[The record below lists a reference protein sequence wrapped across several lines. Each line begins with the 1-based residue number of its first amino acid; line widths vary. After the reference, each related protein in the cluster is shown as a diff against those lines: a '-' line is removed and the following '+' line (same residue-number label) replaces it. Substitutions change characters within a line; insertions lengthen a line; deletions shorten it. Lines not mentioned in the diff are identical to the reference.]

1 MKNNILILIF
11 SVLLIMSCGGAD
23 EIINPS
29 TSGGGNSGNGG
40 NNTGGGGNINGV
52 NSNDWLIPVAEVR
65 DGGPGKD
72 GIASIDHPRLSSVS
86 EVSNTIS
93 DDLLVIG
100 IKVGNVVKAY
110 PHFIMDWHEIVNDN
124 LEDVFVAVTYCPLTG
139 TAIGWDRIVNGSGT
153 TFGVSGLLYN
163 SNLIP
168 YDRNTDSNWSQIR
181 LECVNG
187 ELIGEKP
194 RIIPLV
200 ETTWGVFKSMYP
212 ETKILNV
219 DDTGFSIN
227 YSFYPYG
234 DYRTNNA
241 QLLFPIN
248 PWDSR
253 LPAKERVLA
262 IIDNEVSK
270 AFRFNSFGQG
280 NVINDVL
287 NGEEILVV
295 GNQEIMVS
303 FGLDDQT
310 SLLNFEY
317 AYNGS
322 ETLFIDNEGT
332 EWNIFGEAIS
342 GPGTGNKLNSKTSF
356 MGYWFSIG
364 AFYPN
369 TEIYSN

>member
-11 SVLLIMSCGGAD
+11 SVLLIMSCGGGD

-29 TSGGGNSGNGG
+29 TNGGSNTGGGG
-40 NNTGGGGNINGV
+40 NNTGGGGNINP
-52 NSNDWLIPVAEVR
+52 NDWLIPVAEVR

-72 GIASIDHPRLSSVS
+72 GIPSIDHPRLSSVS
-86 EVSNTIS
+86 EVSSAIS

-100 IKVGNVVKAY
+100 IKVGNEVKAY

-194 RIIPLV
+194 AIIPLV

-212 ETKILNV
+212 ETKILDV
-219 DDTGFSIN
+219 GDTGFSIN
-227 YSFYPYG
+227 YGFYPYG

-241 QLLFPIN
+241 QILFPIS
-248 PWDSR
+248 PWDDR

-262 IIDNEVSK
+262 IIDNEESK
-270 AFRFNSFGQG
+270 VFRFNSFGQG
-280 NVINDVL
+280 NVINDVF

-295 GNQEIMVS
+295 GNQDTMVS

-322 ETLFIDNEGT
+322 ETLFKDNEGT

-342 GPGTGNKLNSKTSF
+342 GPGTGNKLNPKTSF

>member
-11 SVLLIMSCGGAD
+11 SVLLIMSCGGGD

-29 TSGGGNSGNGG
+29 TNGGSNTGGGG
-40 NNTGGGGNINGV
+40 NNTGGGSNINL
-52 NSNDWLIPVAEVR
+52 NDWLIPVAEVR

-72 GIASIDHPRLSSVS
+72 GIASIDNPRLSLAS
-86 EVSNTIS
+86 EVSSAIS

-100 IKVGNVVKAY
+100 IKVGNEVKAY

-124 LEDVFVAVTYCPLTG
+124 LEDVSVAVTYCPLTG

-194 RIIPLV
+194 AIIPLV

-212 ETKILNV
+212 EAKILDV

-227 YSFYPYG
+227 YGFYPYG

-241 QLLFPIN
+241 RILFPIS
-248 PWDSR
+248 PWDDR

-262 IIDNEVSK
+262 IIDNQESK
-270 AFRFNSFGQG
+270 VFRFNSFGQG
-280 NVINDVL
+280 NVINDVF

-295 GNQEIMVS
+295 GNQDTMVS

-322 ETLFIDNEGT
+322 ETLFKDNEGT

-342 GPGTGNKLNSKTSF
+342 GPGTGNKLNPKTSF

-364 AFYPN
+364 AFYTN